1 MKNNQNKNNNFREAV
16 YAVVST
22 IPKGKVL
29 SYKEV
34 AIKIGRPNAAR
45 AVGNVLN
52 KNTDTG
58 MVPCHRVIRSDGSI
72 GGYAFG
78 VVKKKKLLESEGV
91 VIKNGKIIS
100 TF

>member
-1 MKNNQNKNNNFREAV
+1 MIKNKKNTFQEIV
-16 YAVVST
+16 YAVVSK
-22 IPKGKVL
+22 IPKGAVL

-45 AVGNVLN
+45 AIGNALN
-52 KNTDTG
+52 KNMNTNK
-58 MVPCHRVIRSDGSI
+58 VPCHRVIRSDGSL

-78 VVKKKKLLESEGV
+78 VEKKKMLLESEGV

-100 TF
+100 SF